1 MEGANE
7 LAKKLTE
14 TDVGHKLVVP
24 VRWLDEVHL
33 KRAIEEGCREVHFGV
48 LDDKGYHF
56 PLCCSIRNGGYLKP
70 VLQAEG
76 WLKFVNYKELKVGDK
91 IIFRPQVDHFRET
104 IFQVRAQ
111 RQNIQG
117 HWVDI

>member
-1 MEGANE
+1 MEHAHE
-7 LAKKLTE
+7 LEKELTE
-14 TDVGHKLVVP
+14 RDVGHKLVLP
-24 VRWLDEVHL
+24 GRWLDEVHL

-48 LDDKGYHF
+48 LDNKGNYF
-56 PLCCSIRNGGYLKP
+56 PFCCSIRNRGYRNP

-76 WLKFVNYKELKVGDK
+76 WLKFVNYKGLEVGDK

-104 IFQVRAQ
+104 IFQVMAQ
-111 RQNIQG
+111 RQNIHG